1 MTPERLAEIRD
12 RVTYNPED
20 WPITIELVAH
30 IDTLTAEIDR
40 LKGEVE
46 RLKRL
51 NTSLVYGHDIFKLA
65 ALRVESTLR
74 AQRDALVTAGEKV
87 KGLLKEVKRG
97 EDELFVE
104 LDKQK
109 RAGNWKVINRGG
121 IALSEASDAL
131 SAAVTQA
138 KGEK

>member
-1 MTPERLAEIRD
+1 MTKEQALLIVEEKRSWADLISGEKDELYDAIDVVLAE
-12 RVTYNPED
+12 N
-20 WPITIELVAH
+20 
-30 IDTLTAEIDR
+30 DR

-74 AQRDALVTAGEKV
+74 ASLAALVTAGEAVDNPRIPELVDNGKHD
-87 KGLLKEVKRG
+87 LDG
-97 EDELFVE
+97 EPLMEETDCYIVDGE
-104 LDKQK
+104 
-109 RAGNWKVINRGG
+109 
-121 IALSEASDAL
+121 ALDAL